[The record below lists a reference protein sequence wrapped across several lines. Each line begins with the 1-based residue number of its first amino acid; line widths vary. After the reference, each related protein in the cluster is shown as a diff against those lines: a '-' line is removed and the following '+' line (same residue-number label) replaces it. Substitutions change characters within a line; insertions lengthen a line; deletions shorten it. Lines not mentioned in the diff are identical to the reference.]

1 MFCFVT
7 MFMEGWLF
15 ILIIII
21 IIFIFSFKKHSSEL
35 LEDIDS

>member
-1 MFCFVT
+1 

>member
-15 ILIIII
+15 ILIII

>member
-1 MFCFVT
+1 

-15 ILIIII
+15 ILIII